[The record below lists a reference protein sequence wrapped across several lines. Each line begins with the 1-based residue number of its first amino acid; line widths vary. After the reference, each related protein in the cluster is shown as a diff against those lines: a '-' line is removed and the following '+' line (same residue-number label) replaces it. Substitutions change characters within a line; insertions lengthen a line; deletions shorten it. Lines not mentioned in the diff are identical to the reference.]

1 MSSSCKEFDGII
13 ANEKTIERAKE
24 CLHLAFL
31 YIDRTVDPPIFRY
44 MEPDDSYEIIG
55 WKKEENEIYYIV
67 RLKDGKVTSV
77 TELELKHIDSLLR
90 IKKILGDVFRNSS
103 NAH

>member
-13 ANEKTIERAKE
+13 ANEKTIERAEE
-24 CLHLAFL
+24 CLRLAFL

-55 WKKEENEIYYIV
+55 WKREDNDIYYIL
-67 RLKDGKVTSV
+67 RLKDGKVIQVS
-77 TELELKHIDSLLR
+77 ELELKHIDSLLR
-90 IKKILGDVFRNSS
+90 IKKKFNDAFSR
-103 NAH
+103 